1 MNNDFL
7 EENNFTYLIN
17 FVVNNI
23 KQKTNYNIS
32 NNSRYKGILKK
43 LIQTIHTK
51 NVNKNVS
58 KEFLNNL
65 VIDKCIPFIINQLD
79 KDKQK
84 NKIPP
89 TVNILDISS
98 RPKSSKNLKKKSN
111 NFDFSS
117 LELGNNLQNST
128 PGNNNNNNYNP
139 NLVDNISGMASR
151 NEERVNYSSKLEE
164 LQNDRNYQNPQQN
177 PMQNTFENNDPPQ
190 LKNSVDDIIG
200 KNSNAEVDNKD
211 LMKKML
217 ELQNERNYNNNVSSQ
232 DNFESSKQQNIS
244 VQNDFVKDKN
254 NEKLELESDFLQ
266 NLYKNQQQPQQQPP
280 PIQQPQITNLQMK
293 VIDTT
298 NELPGIDNNIDN
310 LIEKQNTKD
319 TQENIENLFDNT
331 LLSTNYRFN
340 RFKKKIVCI
349 DISNYLPDIDSNTTT
364 NYDVDPPVTTTSST
378 KAIDNLSGDYWG
390 NFRVNLREP
399 LILDKITD
407 VYLESIIINN
417 PVQANNYS
425 NLNFAIDIA
434 EFNIKT
440 NTNNTYMFDK
450 FVIPN
455 ENTAASG
462 TNKIMKYHLKSNYI
476 ASVNPTK
483 LTSLTFNITNEDGET
498 VNANY
503 TLFTNVDSNIAV
515 NHTSTI
521 AITTDDESKIDAG
534 DSVFNIKYEFIGI
547 VTTKA
552 KNNFTIGAGT
562 SILINANDPIY
573 KSSFKTT
580 TVVNNGSHIVRGS
593 TEIATDGGDATS
605 NFSEDS
611 KVYLGNGAFVGKA
624 TAVTANKITIGDGTQ
639 VYLTDN
645 DILYNGNPLA
655 TVFASNSKSNRI
667 SMEFVLIGR

>member
-139 NLVDNISGMASR
+139 NLVDNIAGMASR

-164 LQNDRNYQNPQQN
+164 LQNDRNYQTPQQN
-177 PMQNTFENNDPPQ
+177 PMQNTFENNSPPQ

-266 NLYKNQQQPQQQPP
+266 NLYNNQQPQQQPPQQPQQHPP

-319 TQENIENLFDNT
+319 KQENIENLFDNT

-340 RFKKKIVCI
+340 RFKKKVICI
-349 DISNYLPDIDSNTTT
+349 DVCHNLPDIDGNG
-364 NYDVDPPVTTTSST
+364 T
-378 KAIDNLSGDYWG
+378 KAIDNLSGDYWN

-407 VYLESIIINN
+407 VYLESIIVNN
-417 PVQANNYS
+417 PAQANNYS
-425 NLNFAIDIA
+425 NLNFAIDIS

-440 NTNNTYMFDK
+440 NTNNTHMFDK

-498 VNANY
+498 VN
-503 TLFTNVDSNIAV
+503 TNVESSKETTVSESVALNSTAEFSVASNAKLKVNDSIYNGNKA
-515 NHTSTI
+515 
-521 AITTDDESKIDAG
+521 
-534 DSVFNIKYEFIGI
+534 FIGVI
-547 VTTKA
+547 TKSA
-552 KNNFTIGAGT
+552 SNKITIGGGT
-562 SILINANDPIY
+562 TVALGVGEDIFL
-573 KSSFKTT
+573 SSFKTNT
-580 TVVNNGSHIVRGS
+580 LVTNGNIAIGS
-593 TEIATDGGDATS
+593 TDIATDDGNSSGDATS
-605 NFSEDS
+605 DFSEGS
-611 KVYLGNGAFVGKA
+611 KVYLGNGAFVGKV
-624 TAVTANKITIGDGTQ
+624 TAVTANKITIGDKTQ

-645 DILYNGNPLA
+645 DILYNGNPLG

>member
-1 MNNDFL
+1 
-7 EENNFTYLIN
+7 
-17 FVVNNI
+17 
-23 KQKTNYNIS
+23 
-32 NNSRYKGILKK
+32 
-43 LIQTIHTK
+43 
-51 NVNKNVS
+51 
-58 KEFLNNL
+58 
-65 VIDKCIPFIINQLD
+65 
-79 KDKQK
+79 
-84 NKIPP
+84 
-89 TVNILDISS
+89 
-98 RPKSSKNLKKKSN
+98 
-111 NFDFSS
+111 
-117 LELGNNLQNST
+117 
-128 PGNNNNNNYNP
+128 
-139 NLVDNISGMASR
+139 
-151 NEERVNYSSKLEE
+151 
-164 LQNDRNYQNPQQN
+164 
-177 PMQNTFENNDPPQ
+177 
-190 LKNSVDDIIG
+190 
-200 KNSNAEVDNKD
+200 
-211 LMKKML
+211 
-217 ELQNERNYNNNVSSQ
+217 
-232 DNFESSKQQNIS
+232 
-244 VQNDFVKDKN
+244 
-254 NEKLELESDFLQ
+254 
-266 NLYKNQQQPQQQPP
+266 
-280 PIQQPQITNLQMK
+280 MK

-417 PVQANNYS
+417 PAQANNYS

-521 AITTDDESKIDAG
+521 AITTGDESKIDAG

-552 KNNFTIGAGT
+552 SNNFTIGAGT

-605 NFSEDS
+605 NFSKGS
-611 KVYLGNGAFVGKA
+611 KVYMGNGAFVGKV
-624 TAVTANKITIGDGTQ
+624 TDVTANKITIGDGTQ